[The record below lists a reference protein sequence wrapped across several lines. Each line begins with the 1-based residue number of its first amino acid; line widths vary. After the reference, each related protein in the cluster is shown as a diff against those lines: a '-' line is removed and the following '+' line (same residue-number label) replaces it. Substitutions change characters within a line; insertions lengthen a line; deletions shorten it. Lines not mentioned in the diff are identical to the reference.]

1 MVMKELPI
9 EVGEV
14 SEKFNC
20 SFENSE
26 IMKYGIIYTLKTI
39 PYYLWKTDNI
49 GRCYGNR
56 KS

>member
-26 IMKYGIIYTLKTI
+26 IMKYGIICTLKTI